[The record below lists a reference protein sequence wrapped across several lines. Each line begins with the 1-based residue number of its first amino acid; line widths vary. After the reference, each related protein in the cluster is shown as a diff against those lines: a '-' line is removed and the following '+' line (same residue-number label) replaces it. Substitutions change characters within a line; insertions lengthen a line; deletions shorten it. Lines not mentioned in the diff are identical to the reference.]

1 MVAAERTLMFQEA
14 ASAGDAVERQFACGG
29 AVMAEILSSLA
40 ADPPSMVVTC
50 ARGSSDH
57 AATFAKYAFE
67 RQLGWVT
74 ASAAPSV
81 SSIYQAPL
89 KLGGSLFL
97 AISQSGKSPDLI
109 EAVQR
114 ASQQGARTLA
124 LVNASATPLSKAADW
139 TLPLCAGPENSVAAT
154 KSYIASLAAI
164 ARIVAALEAND
175 GAIGPAL
182 ARLPEWLRA
191 AWRLDWSPL
200 TTALRDS
207 RGLFVLG
214 RGPGLAIAQEAA
226 LKFKE
231 TCGIHA
237 EAFSTA
243 EVRHGPMALAATG
256 LPMLIFRQ
264 DDESAA
270 GVDDLIGELRAIGAR
285 LIVAGPV
292 AEPVAEDA
300 VGLPI
305 LDAPA
310 SLQPILQ
317 IQSFYGAINALAI
330 LRGHD
335 PDRPPLL
342 RKVTETV

>member
-1 MVAAERTLMFQEA
+1 MAMVAAERTLMFQEA
-14 ASAGDAVERQFACGG
+14 ASAGDAVERQFGG
-29 AVMAEILSSLA
+29 TGNVMADILRSVT
-40 ADPPSMVVTC
+40 ADPPTMVVTC

-89 KLGGSLFL
+89 KLGRSLFV
-97 AISQSGKSPDLI
+97 AISQSGKSPDLL
-109 EAVQR
+109 EAVQL
-114 ASQQGARTLA
+114 ASRQGARTLA
-124 LVNASATPLSKAADW
+124 LVNAPDTPLSKIADW

-164 ARIVAALEAND
+164 ARIVASIERND
-175 GAIGPAL
+175 PGIAPDL
-182 ARLPEWLRA
+182 ARLPELLRA
-191 AWRLDWSPL
+191 AWKLDWSPMAA
-200 TTALRDS
+200 ALKDS

-237 EAFSTA
+237 EAFSAA

-264 DDESAA
+264 DDESAS
-270 GVDDLIGELRAIGAR
+270 GVDDLIKELLAIGAK
-285 LIVAGPV
+285 LIVAGPGGG
-292 AEPVAEDA
+292 DA
-300 VGLPI
+300 IGLP
-305 LDAPA
+305 LVDVPA
-310 SLQPILQ
+310 SLQPMLQ
-317 IQSFYGAINALAI
+317 IQSFYAAINGLAV

>member
-1 MVAAERTLMFQEA
+1 MAMVAAERTLMFQEA
-14 ASAGDAVERQFACGG
+14 ASAGDAVERQYGRAQD
-29 AVMAEILSSLA
+29 VMADILRSLVV
-40 ADPPSMVVTC
+40 DPPSMVVTC

-89 KLGGSLFL
+89 KLGGCLLL
-97 AISQSGKSPDLI
+97 AISQSGKSPDLL
-109 EAVQR
+109 EAVR
-114 ASQQGARTLA
+114 LAARQGARTLA
-124 LVNASATPLSKAADW
+124 LVNAPDTPLSKVANW

-164 ARIVAALEAND
+164 ARIVGALERND
-175 GAIGPAL
+175 SGL
-182 ARLPEWLRA
+182 APDLVALPELLRA
-191 AWRLDWSPL
+191 AWRLDWSPMAA
-200 TTALRDS
+200 ALKDS

-264 DDESAA
+264 DDESAS
-270 GVDDLIGELRAIGAR
+270 GVDDLIKELLTIDAK
-285 LIVAGPV
+285 LIVAGSGLGG
-292 AEPVAEDA
+292 DA
-300 VGLPI
+300 IGLPVV
-305 LDAPA
+305 DAPTA
-310 SLQPILQ
+310 LQPMLQ
-317 IQSFYGAINALAI
+317 IQSFYAAINSLAI

>member
-1 MVAAERTLMFQEA
+1 MNVATSAERTLMFQEA
-14 ASAGDAVERQFACGG
+14 ASAGDAVERQFGCAQG
-29 AVMAEILSSLA
+29 VIIDILRSLA

-74 ASAAPSV
+74 ASAAPSI

-97 AISQSGKSPDLI
+97 AISQSGKSPDLL
-109 EAVQR
+109 EAVER
-114 ASQQGARTLA
+114 ASRQGARTLA
-124 LVNASATPLSKAADW
+124 LVNAPDTPLSKIADW

-164 ARIVAALEAND
+164 ARIVGSLERNDGGIAPDLAALP
-175 GAIGPAL
+175 GL
-182 ARLPEWLRA
+182 LRA
-191 AWRLDWSPL
+191 AWRLDWSPMV
-200 TTALRDS
+200 AAFNES
-207 RGLFVLG
+207 QGLFVLG

-264 DDESAA
+264 DDESAS
-270 GVDDLIGELRAIGAR
+270 GVDALIKELLAIGAK
-285 LIVAGPV
+285 LLVAGPGPCGG
-292 AEPVAEDA
+292 AINLPV
-300 VGLPI
+300 V
-305 LDAPA
+305 DAPA
-310 SLQPILQ
+310 ALQPMLQ
-317 IQSFYGAINALAI
+317 IQSFYKAISSLAI
-330 LRGHD
+330 SRGHD

>member
-1 MVAAERTLMFQEA
+1 MTTSAERTLMFQEA
-14 ASAGDAVERQFACGG
+14 ASAGDAVERQFGCGQD
-29 AVMAEILSSLA
+29 VIVDILRSLA
-40 ADPPSMVVTC
+40 ADPPAMVVTC

-74 ASAAPSV
+74 ASAAPSI

-97 AISQSGKSPDLI
+97 AISQSGKSPDLL
-109 EAVQR
+109 EAVER
-114 ASQQGARTLA
+114 ASRQGARTLA
-124 LVNASATPLSKAADW
+124 LVNAPGTPLSKIADW
-139 TLPLCAGPENSVAAT
+139 TLPLCAGPEKSVAAT

-164 ARIVAALEAND
+164 ARIVGALERNDGGIAPDLAALPD
-175 GAIGPAL
+175 L
-182 ARLPEWLRA
+182 LRA
-191 AWRLDWSPL
+191 AWRLDWSPM
-200 TTALRDS
+200 AAAFKES
-207 RGLFVLG
+207 QGLFVLG

-270 GVDDLIGELRAIGAR
+270 GVDALISELLAIGAK
-285 LIVAGPV
+285 LLVAGPGPGGG
-292 AEPVAEDA
+292 AIDLPVVE
-300 VGLPI
+300 
-305 LDAPA
+305 APA
-310 SLQPILQ
+310 ALQPMLQ
-317 IQSFYGAINALAI
+317 IQSFYKAINSLAMS
-330 LRGHD
+330 RGHD